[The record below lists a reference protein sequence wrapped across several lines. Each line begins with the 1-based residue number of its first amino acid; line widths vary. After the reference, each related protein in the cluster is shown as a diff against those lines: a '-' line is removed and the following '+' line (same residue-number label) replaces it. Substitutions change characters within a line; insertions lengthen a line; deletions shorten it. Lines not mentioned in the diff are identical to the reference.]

1 MANGM
6 TKVISLSE
14 KAYGTL
20 KKRKRRDE
28 SFSDVVLR
36 LAGEEQRGSL
46 LECAG
51 TWEGNDIGDVFSRVM
66 KDRESATSRNIEI

>member
-1 MANGM
+1 M

-20 KKRKRRDE
+20 KKLKRSDE

-36 LAGEEQRGSL
+36 MAGEKERKSL
-46 LECAG
+46 LSFAG
-51 TWEGNDIGDVFSRVM
+51 TWQGDDIDKVFSIVM
-66 KDRESATSRNIEI
+66 KDRERAASRKIEI